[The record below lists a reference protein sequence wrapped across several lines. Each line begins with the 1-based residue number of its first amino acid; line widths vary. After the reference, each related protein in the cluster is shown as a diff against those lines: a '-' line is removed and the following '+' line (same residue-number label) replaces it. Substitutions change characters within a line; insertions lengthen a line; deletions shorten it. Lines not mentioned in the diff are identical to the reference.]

1 MNALRERVT
10 NCMLVPLIR
19 DEVTAMARERYR
31 VTEEDRSAV
40 VAYIRRKFATEE
52 YWLESD
58 SARRAFAQIQR
69 DPGAGAINAWCEKWL
84 SGEQWEQLKNA
95 VRATRKRF
103 ADRSGQRD
111 PKVNVTLSRH
121 AWLIV
126 RALAKRER
134 VTLSEFL
141 EGRFEQE
148 WLDMEEE

>member
-1 MNALRERVT
+1 MSELRERAT
-10 NCMLVPLIR
+10 DCMLVSSIR
-19 DEVTAMARERYR
+19 DEVTDMARERYR
-31 VTEEDRSAV
+31 VTEEDRPAV

-52 YWLESD
+52 YWLDSD
-58 SARRAFAQIQR
+58 SARRAFVQVQR
-69 DPGAGAINAWCEKWL
+69 DPGALNAWCEKWL

-103 ADRSGQRD
+103 ADRSGERD